1 MKYSRIL
8 PAAAGIIALTA
19 TMGFARD
26 RRESEDSI
34 FRTRIAVLDSTS
46 KGTWGA
52 IYRNQFPVA
61 IDSETGFVYLVEI
74 ERSNKTTAVSIDAYT
89 GKILGSREMSDKDVP
104 DSEIT

>member
-26 RRESEDSI
+26 QRENEDSI
-34 FRTRIAVLDSTS
+34 FRTRIAVLDSNS
-46 KGTWGA
+46 KGTWGT

-61 IDSETGFVYLVEI
+61 IDSETGLVYLVEI
-74 ERSNKTTAVSIDAYT
+74 ERSNKTTAVSIDACT
-89 GKILGSREMSDKDVP
+89 GKILGSREMP
-104 DSEIT
+104 DDEKPDREIA